1 MGVLTDSALA
11 QTHTGGKGVAGFALA
26 RERVLASSRLAVN
39 DRHFSQSLSLQRK
52 TNMEMG
58 QRTVDQQALLSAEQ
72 AQEQVQLH
80 VCGWTN
86 NLKTTTV
93 TDNHSK
99 TTQSDCNARSQST

>member
-39 DRHFSQSLSLQRK
+39 DRHFACIKQSLSPPRRK

-72 AQEQVQLH
+72 AQEQVNYMSAVRQIIYR
-80 VCGWTN
+80 
-86 NLKTTTV
+86 
-93 TDNHSK
+93 
-99 TTQSDCNARSQST
+99 QP